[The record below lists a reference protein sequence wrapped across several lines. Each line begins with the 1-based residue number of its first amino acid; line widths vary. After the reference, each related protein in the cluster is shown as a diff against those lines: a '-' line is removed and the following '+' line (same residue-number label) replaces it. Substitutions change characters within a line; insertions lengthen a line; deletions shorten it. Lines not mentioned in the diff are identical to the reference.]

1 MTKAE
6 VETPCSNCSLLSAE
20 PTTKPATS
28 LYILVFHCDS
38 KHRISTWFVRRLTPR
53 SLPWRQ
59 GQNMFI
65 KRKFHNCYYYFIV
78 ESRQALFTIINMQL
92 LEKIYAGK
100 VTFSTEQMDRLLA
113 TVGKFF
119 NNIGVDV

>member
-1 MTKAE
+1 
-6 VETPCSNCSLLSAE
+6 
-20 PTTKPATS
+20 
-28 LYILVFHCDS
+28 
-38 KHRISTWFVRRLTPR
+38 
-53 SLPWRQ
+53 
-59 GQNMFI
+59 MFI